1 MTSSDPKVG
10 PPLRAMGTRRLI
22 AGRLAN
28 TPENMVQW
36 LRQPQSIKPG
46 TAMPDMG
53 VTEGHTRDMAAYL
66 ATLD

>member
-1 MTSSDPKVG
+1 
-10 PPLRAMGTRRLI
+10 MGTRRPI
-22 AGRLAN
+22 AGRLTN